1 MIADASLAA
10 ECVRHARMFFGRP
23 DFDLL
28 HATPGTF
35 AIAPT
40 PGMLERLERDYVNMA
55 GMIFGPIPPF
65 REVVRTIVDLERRL
79 NEPGF

>member
-1 MIADASLAA
+1 MQAPADRPVIRAA
-10 ECVRHARMFFGRP
+10 PGIVA
-23 DFDLL
+23 L
-28 HATPGTF
+28 TP

-79 NEPGF
+79 NEPGS